1 MPSPRHSEERCLS
14 GHDQIV
20 LLTFFDTLSRQPP
33 ELGRSSCYLERMSR
47 QAPLSEFIAQC
58 DPSALPTE
66 GTYVSRSP
74 DFASRL
80 AIELAP
86 SDRSRVLLFGQTGV
100 GKSTELTRLASQL
113 QARHL
118 VIQPPIDKT
127 LDLQGTSWHELLVFS
142 SLWAKVHLQETWFG
156 SRESNV
162 HIDDLYNA
170 IGRALSG
177 GVISTLGSLGGPP
190 APTALQRFRNEP
202 RHARPFIER
211 GPAQFW
217 DLASSLLN
225 AISTAANKPAVLIW
239 DGLERM
245 PLDSARELFLDA
257 RHSASELPCRAIITA
272 PLALSFESYFGDIE
286 ERFRIVERLRALSCE
301 PGTPGHDFL
310 LRMAGVRGAFQVFP
324 SELVEEAIRLSSG
337 LPRQFLQI
345 LSGAATQALVD
356 GLEQVQPESF
366 ARAVQRVTE
375 RWQYQLE
382 PGDYEALELS
392 NTERPTQVRARLLR
406 IGALV
411 EHDLPAGGLRIVINP
426 LVEALLKRR
435 RQEVEHA
442 GR

>member
-1 MPSPRHSEERCLS
+1 
-14 GHDQIV
+14 
-20 LLTFFDTLSRQPP
+20 
-33 ELGRSSCYLERMSR
+33 MSR
-47 QAPLSEFIAQC
+47 QAPLSEFIARC
-58 DPSALPTE
+58 DPSALPSE
-66 GTYVSRSP
+66 GRYVPRIP

-80 AIELAP
+80 AIELEP
-86 SDRSRVLLFGQTGV
+86 SDRARVLLFGQTGV
-100 GKSTELTRLASQL
+100 GKSTELARLASLL
-113 QARHL
+113 QARYL
-118 VIQPPIDKT
+118 VIQPPIDKV
-127 LDLQGTSWHELLVFS
+127 LDLQGASWHELLVFS
-142 SLWAKVHLQETWFG
+142 ALWAKVNLREDWFG
-156 SRESNV
+156 HSGESNKY
-162 HIDDLYNA
+162 IDDLYNA

-177 GVISTLGSLGGPP
+177 GLIASLGALGGPP

-202 RHARPFIER
+202 RHARPFIEQ

-217 DLASSLLN
+217 DLASSLLK
-225 AISTAANKPAVLIW
+225 AISEAANKPAVLIW
-239 DGLERM
+239 DGMERM
-245 PLDSARELFLDA
+245 SLASAQDLFLDA

-301 PGTPGHDFL
+301 PDTPGYDFL
-310 LRMAGVRGAFQVFP
+310 LRMAGGRGAFQVFP
-324 SELVEEAIRLSSG
+324 PELIEKAIHLSGG

-382 PGDYEALELS
+382 PGDYDALEL
-392 NTERPTQVRARLLR
+392 NDTARPTQVRARLLR

-411 EHDLPAGGLRIVINP
+411 ENDLPAGGLRIVTNP
-426 LVEALLKRR
+426 LVDALLRRR